1 MIKNPTAGDIV
12 RIRSQLGTGLVCL
25 FDTSRPRF
33 VQGILV
39 HTTPEMATDMDVILA
54 RTSTDP
60 VEIPEFL
67 QRELG
72 MPAVVRP
79 SRPNNVGTVTPY
91 PLVLCCDLYGQF
103 LRTQVDR
110 HIAHVDLPA
119 LHPLFDPQEVATAL
133 GGYRGLPIFRG
144 TPRWDEKIR
153 LLEEELRPLTY
164 PFWEGFRW

>member
-119 LHPLFDPQEVATAL
+119 LHPLFDPQDVADAL
-133 GGYRGLPIFRG
+133 HGHRGLPIFRG

>member
-1 MIKNPTAGDIV
+1 M
-12 RIRSQLGTGLVCL
+12 RSNLGSGLVCL
-25 FDTSRPRF
+25 FDTSYSKF
-33 VQGILV
+33 VQGILI
-39 HTTPEMATDMDVILA
+39 HTSPEMATDMDVVLA
-54 RTSTDP
+54 RSTTEAI
-60 VEIPEFL
+60 EIPAYLKERFPEWSIRTAERML
-67 QRELG
+67 NEPHLT
-72 MPAVVRP
+72 
-79 SRPNNVGTVTPY
+79 GTVTPY

-119 LHPLFDPQEVATAL
+119 LHPLFDPQDVADAL
-133 GGYRGLPIFRG
+133 HGYRGLPIHRG